1 MAVDFAS
8 DPLAELTYYQELA
21 VDGVFV
27 DCPSTAREWKLAT
40 GQLSAQPTSWV
51 GAVISGPGKPF
62 LLPRN
67 FMDSQTVNLWHEYP
81 GAFTLL
87 NMPINSRNLNLG
99 FRYPGLLYSTAM
111 RAGEGYGRLHH
122 AC

>member
-8 DPLAELTYYQELA
+8 DPLAELTYYQGLA

-67 FMDSQTVNLWHEYP
+67 FTASQTVNLWHECPRCIHPAQYANEFP
-81 GAFTLL
+81 SCESELPPSWTLVQHGCG
-87 NMPINSRNLNLG
+87 SR
-99 FRYPGLLYSTAM
+99 
-111 RAGEGYGRLHH
+111 
-122 AC
+122 